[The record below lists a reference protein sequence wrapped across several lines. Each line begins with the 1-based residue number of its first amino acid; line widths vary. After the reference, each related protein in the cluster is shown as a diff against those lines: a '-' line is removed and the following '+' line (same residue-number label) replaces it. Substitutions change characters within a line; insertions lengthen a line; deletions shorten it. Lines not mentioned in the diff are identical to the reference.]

1 MEGWRRDGVRRK
13 NMDIERLVRGRI
25 DVGIA
30 RFNDRSSL
38 ERDVILDPAIFDVSA
53 AQRSASLWDKKN
65 CPMTTE

>member
-1 MEGWRRDGVRRK
+1 MEARRGQAKEYGYRA
-13 NMDIERLVRGRI
+13 LGPGRI

-53 AQRSASLWDKKN
+53 AQRSASFGTRGWDD
-65 CPMTTE
+65 